1 MEKLS
6 SVILVDDD
14 STTNYLN
21 EALVRSL
28 GLTDTVVVAENGEE
42 ALAMLG
48 ELAVPPTLENPT
60 LLLLDMTMPTMGGIP
75 FLEAYQNLPAAQ
87 REAIRIIVLTV
98 SMNSE
103 NLARI
108 NELPIAGLASKP
120 LTAEKLDTILQLHF
134 QRSL

>member
-14 STTNYLN
+14 PTTNYLN

-28 GLTDTVVVAENGEE
+28 GITDTVVVAENGVE
-42 ALAMLG
+42 ALEML
-48 ELAVPPTLENPT
+48 EHQAIVPTAERPT
-60 LLLLDMTMPTMGGIP
+60 LLLLDITMPTMGGIS
-75 FLEAYQNLPAAQ
+75 FLEAYQGLPAAQ
-87 REAIRIIVLTV
+87 RDAIRIIVLTV
-98 SMNSE
+98 SMTSE
-103 NLARI
+103 NLARV

-134 QRSL
+134 QRKL

>member
-1 MEKLS
+1 MRAR
-6 SVILVDDD
+6 SV
-14 STTNYLN
+14 
-21 EALVRSL
+21 E
-28 GLTDTVVVAENGEE
+28 
-42 ALAMLG
+42 
-48 ELAVPPTLENPT
+48 P
-60 LLLLDMTMPTMGGIP
+60 GGTP
-75 FLEAYQNLPAAQ
+75 LRHEPAAQ